1 MWNGVILTI
10 KAIYITLQLAPVLA
24 LLIILPHTIFCYSR
38 QKTINVRWETYI
50 YGLVLYLICA
60 YFMTMLPLPA
70 EGYFD
75 VIPPLREQV
84 QLIPFNC
91 FFETNLLRS
100 PVAAAVIVFNLFLT
114 VPLGIFLRFLFG
126 FKLGKIT
133 LAGFLF
139 SLLCEITQIT
149 GLFFIYPAPY
159 RIFDVDDLIINTLG
173 AMVGY
178 LIFPLIS
185 GLLPK
190 VEDGVH
196 QLTQGSEASFFQRC
210 AATLCDI
217 FIIFVI
223 SVLLV
228 ICIPILRTLFL
239 TNGTLLRTPVF
250 LGMFMAVGGLYSFI
264 LSDSML
270 GYKLTS
276 LKLLQKGGKRVSRIQ
291 AAMRSVVIYSMVVG
305 IPMGVTFLLSV
316 NTEYAGILSV
326 LWVFLGAVL
335 MVCAAAIILEMMF
348 NAVTHGSSMLYDR
361 IFNTYVAYSKSR
373 KNSVFGIRV
382 IDILSLD
389 YANIDK
395 LSDEI
400 YLALL
405 DMKASHESATK
416 VRLMAEGV
424 MLDWVEQG
432 LGGTPCELRLDKRY
446 KGNALMLSVSGEDKT
461 NATLSNSYT
470 EMLKGLELRLTTYY
484 AAEKNICN
492 IIVP

>member
-1 MWNGVILTI
+1 MILTI
-10 KAIYITLQLAPVLA
+10 KAIYITLQVAPILA
-24 LLIILPHTIFCYSR
+24 LLMILPHTIISYSR
-38 QKTINVRWETYI
+38 QKKINVRWETYI
-50 YGLVLYLICA
+50 YSFVLYLICA
-60 YFMTMLPLPA
+60 YFMTMLPLPS

-75 VIPPLREQV
+75 VIPPLSEQV

-100 PVAAAVIVFNLFLT
+100 PVASAVIIFNLFLT
-114 VPLGIFLRFLFG
+114 VPLGVFLRFLFG
-126 FKLGKIT
+126 FKFGKT
-133 LAGFLF
+133 MLSGFLF
-139 SLLCEITQIT
+139 SMLCEITQIT

-173 AMVGY
+173 AVVGY

-185 GLLPK
+185 RLLPK
-190 VEDGVH
+190 AEDGSH

-210 AATLCDI
+210 AATISDI
-217 FIIFVI
+217 VIIFVI
-223 SVLLV
+223 SALL
-228 ICIPILRTLFL
+228 IACIPPIRTILWENYTLF
-239 TNGTLLRTPVF
+239 RIPIF
-250 LGMFMAVGGLYSFI
+250 LGIFIIVGALYSFI
-264 LSDSML
+264 LADHML
-270 GYKLTS
+270 GYKLTG
-276 LKLLQKGGKRVSRIQ
+276 LRLFQKGGKKVSRLR
-291 AAMRSVVIYSMVVG
+291 ATARSVVIYSLVVG
-305 IPMGVTFLLSV
+305 IPLAVTFLLNV

-326 LWVFLGAVL
+326 LWVLIGAIL

-348 NAVTHGSSMLYDR
+348 NAVTHGSSMIYDR

-373 KNSVFGIRV
+373 KNSIFGIRV
-382 IDILSLD
+382 IDIRALESE
-389 YANIDK
+389 NIDM

-400 YLALL
+400 YNTLL
-405 DMKASHESATK
+405 DMKVSHESATR

-432 LGGTPCELRLDKRY
+432 LGGISCELRLDKRY

-461 NATLSNSYT
+461 NDQLSDSYT
-470 EMLKGLELRLTTYY
+470 EMLKGLDLSLTTYY

>member
-1 MWNGVILTI
+1 
-10 KAIYITLQLAPVLA
+10 
-24 LLIILPHTIFCYSR
+24 
-38 QKTINVRWETYI
+38 
-50 YGLVLYLICA
+50 
-60 YFMTMLPLPA
+60 MLPLPS

-75 VIPPLREQV
+75 VIPPLSEQV

-100 PVAAAVIVFNLFLT
+100 PVAAAVIILNLFLT
-114 VPLGIFLRFLFG
+114 VPLGVFMRFLFG
-126 FKLGKIT
+126 FKSGKT
-133 LAGFLF
+133 ALAGFLF

-173 AMVGY
+173 AVVGY
-178 LIFPLIS
+178 FIFPLVFRI
-185 GLLPK
+185 LPK
-190 VEDGVH
+190 VDDGNNQV
-196 QLTQGSEASFFQRC
+196 TQGSEASFFQRC
-210 AATLCDI
+210 AATLSDI
-217 FIIFVI
+217 VIICVI
-223 SVLLV
+223 SVVL
-228 ICIPILRTLFL
+228 IACIPPIRRLIS
-239 TNGTLLRTPVF
+239 TNYRLLNIPVF
-250 LGMFMAVGGLYSFI
+250 LGIFILVGALYSFI

-270 GYKLTS
+270 GYKLTG
-276 LKLLQKGGKRVSRIQ
+276 LKLFQKGGKRVTRLRAS
-291 AAMRSVVIYSMVVG
+291 MRSVVVYLMVVG
-305 IPMGVTFLLSV
+305 IPLGVTFLLNV

-326 LWVFLGAVL
+326 LWVLIGAIL

-348 NAVTHGSSMLYDR
+348 NAVTHGSSMIYDR

-373 KNSVFGIRV
+373 KSSVFGIRV
-382 IDILSLD
+382 IDIRTLD
-389 YANIDK
+389 SENIDK

-400 YLALL
+400 YNTLL
-405 DMKASHESATK
+405 DMKVSHESATR

-424 MLDWVEQG
+424 MLDWVEEG

-461 NATLSNSYT
+461 NAQLSDSYT
-470 EMLKGLELRLTTYY
+470 DMLKGLDLSLTTYY